1 MTNFLKGGLAAA
13 IFASTL
19 AATPAL
25 ANERTTDVA
34 EVAVAAVE
42 YSDLDLSTERGQA
55 RLHIRLRN
63 AAQYVCGMDI
73 RDAGTRLP
81 SREARACYVE
91 KLRSFERQVAA
102 IVEAEERRS

>member
-1 MTNFLKGGLAAA
+1 LTNFLKGGLAAA

-81 SREARACYVE
+81 RGRARRPGLAPLRAQRSNSAASSSSRIR
-91 KLRSFERQVAA
+91 
-102 IVEAEERRS
+102 